1 MFEAEYIKEE
11 IPSALI
17 IMVLPNSVSVTYDF
31 LAKSAGRGSDF
42 GVLSVT
48 YDFLAKSA
56 GRGSDFG
63 VLSVTY
69 DFLAKSA
76 GHGSGFG
83 VLSVTYDFWPKAR
96 RTSLDKIKAVFI
108 VLVKKRRQMQ
118 SGTRRL

>member
-1 MFEAEYIKEE
+1 MSEAEYIKDE

-31 LAKSAGRGSDF
+31 LAKSAGRGSD
-42 GVLSVT
+42 
-48 YDFLAKSA
+48 
-56 GRGSDFG
+56 
-63 VLSVTY
+63 
-69 DFLAKSA
+69 
-76 GHGSGFG
+76 FG